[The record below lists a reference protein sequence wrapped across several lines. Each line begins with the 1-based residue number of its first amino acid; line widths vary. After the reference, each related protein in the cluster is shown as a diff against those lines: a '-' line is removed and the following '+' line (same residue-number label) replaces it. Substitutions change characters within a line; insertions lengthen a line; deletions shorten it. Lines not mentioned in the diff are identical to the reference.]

1 MLQLDFDIY
10 NEILTTWSWSV
21 VRSFFSDWLQIVKDL
36 QSLQPKV
43 GRSEL
48 WLHLFAEIVFI

>member
-10 NEILTTWSWSV
+10 NEILTTWSGSV

-43 GRSEL
+43 GRSK
-48 WLHLFAEIVFI
+48 LHLFAEIVFI